1 MIGKLA
7 LTSLL
12 PALALAQYTATYDP
26 NNLPKTTEDGQAGTN
41 QCGTGSSQDSMC
53 QNVYLNSLDD
63 FCLFAPSSTTSAYG
77 DSSLGN
83 TEREV
88 VSWCLKSGYGTR
100 LIPAG
105 AVTGAHFVKTPTYI
119 QLSGTLAV
127 LGGPSALNIPASEHS
142 SGQVHLEFPLKDS
155 LRTDDDGGELD
166 PHGADG
172 LGNPIGGLVFSSAFG
187 GGVKQIHEWNSFI
200 GSGYFCFKACNQVE
214 GADLQCQHIYDVL
227 GCGFN
232 VSPSLDA
239 IGRSAN
245 AKFNPETLQMP
256 GDYSESFSS
265 CQGDAAEYPGIYG
278 SSTFQQGLPS
288 TPAPHAPAAT
298 SQCSYMDSLPYN
310 GAAAIVTAAVSPSG
324 SASSPASSGMSST
337 SAASSGSSSA
347 ASTSGSSSMAS
358 SSMASSSMVSSSM
371 MASSASSRS
380 SSSSGSSVAA
390 ASSSRATSMVSSTR
404 AATIVPS
411 ITPSPTPT
419 TGTASAQSAA
429 ASPSNAASGAIQNSV
444 AGLGLALA
452 GVLGAAFNML

>member
-12 PALALAQYTATYDP
+12 PALALAQYTATYYPD
-26 NNLPKTTEDGQAGTN
+26 NLPKTTEDGQAGTN

-53 QNVYLNSLDD
+53 QNAYINSLDD

-105 AVTGAHFVKTPTYI
+105 AITGAHFVKTPTYI

-127 LGGPSALNIPASEHS
+127 LSGPSALNIPAN
-142 SGQVHLEFPLKDS
+142 
-155 LRTDDDGGELD
+155 DDGGELD

-172 LGNPIGGLVFSSAFG
+172 LGNPIGGLVFSNAFG
-187 GGVKQIHEWNSFI
+187 GGLKQIHEWNSFI
-200 GSGYFCFKACNQVE
+200 GSGYFCFKACDQVE

-232 VSPSLDA
+232 
-239 IGRSAN
+239 
-245 AKFNPETLQMP
+245 MP
-256 GDYSESFSS
+256 GDYGQSFSS

-278 SSTFQQGLPS
+278 GSTFQQGQPS

-310 GAAAIVTAAVSPSG
+310 GAAIVTAAVSPSG
-324 SASSPASSGMSST
+324 SISSVASSGMSST
-337 SAASSGSSSA
+337 RASSSGSSSA
-347 ASTSGSSSMAS
+347 ASTSGSSSIAS
-358 SSMASSSMVSSSM
+358 SSA
-371 MASSASSRS
+371 AS
-380 SSSSGSSVAA
+380 SSSSGSSVAPVTATRA
-390 ASSSRATSMVSSTR
+390 ASSIASSTR
-404 AATIVPS
+404 LPS
-411 ITPSPTPT
+411 
-419 TGTASAQSAA
+419 QSSGAA
-429 ASPSNAASGAIQNSV
+429 ASVQTAVASASASAAGAASGASQNAV
-444 AGLGLALA
+444 AGLGLAVA
-452 GVLGAAFNML
+452 GVLAAAFNMF